1 MSTRKDNSV
10 WTVLCCRVKE
20 TTHVSTRKQL
30 AQMFW
35 TDSESAMIMKL
46 FRGHCLRPHRWSH
59 LGDASHAAPERTH
72 HPISHCST
80 TCPYPLW
87 AVILCSPCLN
97 LRASWGP
104 LNAPDS
110 RSQSRTQR
118 TIQACTAT
126 VSYPSSMLL
135 CASCRRLDLFQI
147 SGALFSSLAFVL
159 ALGEESTIPAQAIS
173 CQLLPSVSND
183 PDFRPCLNILHST
196 CLLFPEIKVSSLNSP
211 LL

>member
-30 AQMFW
+30 VQMFW

-118 TIQACTAT
+118 TIQACN
-126 VSYPSSMLL
+126 SNSELL
-135 CASCRRLDLFQI
+135 ERHPEDPASLSDWHVCLETLIGQW
-147 SGALFSSLAFVL
+147 VL
-159 ALGEESTIPAQAIS
+159 
-173 CQLLPSVSND
+173 
-183 PDFRPCLNILHST
+183 
-196 CLLFPEIKVSSLNSP
+196 P
-211 LL
+211 LLNVNVCFSRSPEPFSAH

>member
-46 FRGHCLRPHRWSH
+46 FRGHCLRPHRWSY
-59 LGDASHAAPERTH
+59 LDDASHAAPERTH
-72 HPISHCST
+72 HPISHGST

-97 LRASWGP
+97 LRTSWGP

-126 VSYPSSMLL
+126 VNLGKGTWKIPPPCQTGRSA
-135 CASCRRLDLFQI
+135 CGDLDWPV
-147 SGALFSSLAFVL
+147 SL
-159 ALGEESTIPAQAIS
+159 T
-173 CQLLPSVSND
+173 
-183 PDFRPCLNILHST
+183 
-196 CLLFPEIKVSSLNSP
+196 P
-211 LL
+211 LQC

>member
-1 MSTRKDNSV
+1 
-10 WTVLCCRVKE
+10 
-20 TTHVSTRKQL
+20 
-30 AQMFW
+30 MFW
-35 TDSESAMIMKL
+35 TDLEWAMIMKL

-72 HPISHCST
+72 NPISHCST

-104 LNAPDS
+104 LNAPNS

-126 VSYPSSMLL
+126 VNLGKGTRKIPPPCLTGMSAWRPWLASESYPSSMLT
-135 CASCRRLDLFQI
+135 CASCRRLELFQI

-159 ALGEESTIPAQAIS
+159 ALGEESTIPAQAI
-173 CQLLPSVSND
+173 LLPAPPLCEQWSWLQTL
-183 PDFRPCLNILHST
+183 PEHS
-196 CLLFPEIKVSSLNSP
+196 S
-211 LL
+211 

>member
-1 MSTRKDNSV
+1 
-10 WTVLCCRVKE
+10 
-20 TTHVSTRKQL
+20 
-30 AQMFW
+30 MFW

-46 FRGHCLRPHRWSH
+46 FRGHCLRPHTCSH

-72 HPISHCST
+72 HPTSPCST

-126 VSYPSSMLL
+126 VNLGKGTRKIPPLCLTGISAWRPWLASESYPSSMLKF
-135 CASCRRLDLFQI
+135 ASCRRLELFQI

-159 ALGEESTIPAQAIS
+159 ALGEESTIPAQAI
-173 CQLLPSVSND
+173 LLPAPPLCEQWSWLQTL
-183 PDFRPCLNILHST
+183 PEHS
-196 CLLFPEIKVSSLNSP
+196 S
-211 LL
+211 

>member
-10 WTVLCCRVKE
+10 WTVLCCIVKE

-30 AQMFW
+30 VKMFW
-35 TDSESAMIMKL
+35 TDLEWAMIMKL
-46 FRGHCLRPHRWSH
+46 FRGHCLRPHRWSY
-59 LGDASHAAPERTH
+59 LDDASHAAPERTH

-104 LNAPDS
+104 LNAPNS

-118 TIQACTAT
+118 TIQACTAMGT
-126 VSYPSSMLL
+126 PRKASGRSRLFVWLACLPGDLDWPVSLTPPQ
-135 CASCRRLDLFQI
+135 C
-147 SGALFSSLAFVL
+147 
-159 ALGEESTIPAQAIS
+159 
-173 CQLLPSVSND
+173 
-183 PDFRPCLNILHST
+183 
-196 CLLFPEIKVSSLNSP
+196 
-211 LL
+211 